1 MMLPPKYIQMY
12 LFIRAKCL
20 AKLCPYIHM
29 NNFPAFTEKGKKN
42 GTSICHPNL
51 FLALV
56 LQLKPI
62 ISDWHL
68 EKVETSSFN

>member
-1 MMLPPKYIQMY
+1 MLPPKCLQMD

-29 NNFPAFTEKGKKN
+29 NNFPGFTGKKKSN
-42 GTSICHPNL
+42 KGTSICHPNL

-56 LQLKPI
+56 LQLKANHFRLALRE
-62 ISDWHL
+62 S
-68 EKVETSSFN
+68 